1 MKRYKSQAVIPDDFS
16 KGIYP
21 MTSPAIEAKALSKT
35 ITTRTGLWKN
45 KTKSTLAADGVT
57 FTVKRGELFTV
68 ALKECVPF
76 HFDPNISTTKSQ
88 NRRTRR

>member
-16 KGIYP
+16 KGIPP

-35 ITTRTGLWKN
+35 ITTRRGLWKN
-45 KTKSTLAADGVT
+45 KTKSTLATDGVT

-68 ALKECVPF
+68 ALKECVPLSF
-76 HFDPNISTTKSQ
+76 NPNISTTGS
-88 NRRTRR
+88 RTRSTRT